1 MSIWC
6 GYVRKVR
13 LPLWSFIFYF
23 LTSPFC
29 LLHVPPPS
37 LFVSCAMSPLLFL
50 SPRRL
55 TTCLPLTAN
64 IINSIVMPP
73 PPLHLSHLKLITMIG
88 FLSHLTQ
95 FNVTSASKG
104 GESLHGVVFHRSN
117 SAFKIALTKWKQQ
130 KILILRNKW
139 GSQFYFSMLY
149 DLFCL
154 FHLIPFYLRKSSK
167 KEENYFGHITFLT
180 SAEINSITV

>member
-1 MSIWC
+1 MWLCKKSPSSS
-6 GYVRKVR
+6 
-13 LPLWSFIFYF
+13 LIFYF
-23 LTSPFC
+23 LLFNFS
-29 LLHVPPPS
+29 LLSSSRPPPPS

-73 PPLHLSHLKLITMIG
+73 PPLHPSHLKLITMIG

-149 DLFCL
+149 DQFCL
-154 FHLIPFYLRKSSK
+154 FHLIPF
-167 KEENYFGHITFLT
+167 
-180 SAEINSITV
+180 

>member
-13 LPLWSFIFYF
+13 LPLWSFIFHF

-37 LFVSCAMSPLLFL
+37 LFVSCAMPPLLFL

-73 PPLHLSHLKLITMIG
+73 PALHPSHLKLITMIG
-88 FLSHLTQ
+88 FLSYLTQ
-95 FNVTSASKG
+95 VNVTSASKG

-154 FHLIPFYLRKSSK
+154 FHLIPF
-167 KEENYFGHITFLT
+167 
-180 SAEINSITV
+180 

>member
-1 MSIWC
+1 MCLIYQLSLGVYLVWLC
-6 GYVRKVR
+6 KKSQSSS
-13 LPLWSFIFYF
+13 LIFYF
-23 LTSPFC
+23 LLFNFS
-29 LLHVPPPS
+29 LLS
-37 LFVSCAMSPLLFL
+37 SSRVSCAVYVLFPLLFL

-73 PPLHLSHLKLITMIG
+73 PPLHPSHLKLITMIG
-88 FLSHLTQ
+88 FLSYLTR

-154 FHLIPFYLRKSSK
+154 FHLIPF
-167 KEENYFGHITFLT
+167 
-180 SAEINSITV
+180 